1 MSVLIAVS
9 FFLLDHDCVVLI
21 VGQPGE
27 VNFFRVPCVDAGAFP
42 LSHP

>member
-9 FFLLDHDCVVLI
+9 FLLDHDCVVLI

-27 VNFFRVPCVDAGAFP
+27 VKFFRVPCVDAGASRCP
-42 LSHP
+42 IPE